1 MKRFVLLTAILFAA
15 ALVWTDSAQAQTPS
29 GHSVVIETPRGLRYL
44 VDGQMYESS
53 TTFLWATG
61 TTHTLSY
68 PVSPLDGFQYGK
80 DGDTRYLPGG
90 WRVNGSI
97 TQVGGANTVSLTA
110 GPDLTRVIASVGTEY
125 RLRVRFF
132 EDQPVYTL
140 AESACSQSVR
150 NNQPPGAVYVGAI
163 CYSQNVDIWQVS
175 GLFLMQA
182 YAYPGYSF
190 LGWSLNNAPLQ
201 ATPSGQ
207 FNLLG
212 PTTVYARF
220 TSAKRVKF
228 RTEPAGLY
236 VRVNRTEVRTTS
248 IEPCEAN
255 NYQPVPDGA
264 GTQAA
269 ARRPCVGE
277 FDFAPGNKVF
287 LGGVSPQIDRYGK
300 VWVLDKFSNGA
311 TADWVYTV
319 PQEIYPDETIT
330 ATYVPGIKLSFP
342 TQPAGLKIKV
352 NGRDNW
358 PENYFV
364 AAAGTKHTLEAPLEQ
379 TDARGRKWAFK
390 KWSNGGAR
398 TQEIT
403 IPADAELGNVVVAA
417 EFELLSQLTIRSNPA
432 GATVRVDGSP
442 CATPCRV
449 DRRDGTEA
457 VVEAPLSSE
466 LSDVHRFEF
475 ASWSNGGDR
484 EQPVKISGAD
494 GTTLTANFT
503 TAYKLA
509 LAGDPADG
517 VRFDVSGATPEN
529 FYTAGSTIT
538 VTAQDRPGYRFRR
551 WEIDAEGTSRTVTL
565 TMGRP
570 RTLLARMEK
579 LPFQPLSALK
589 NAAGETPED
598 VVAPGSLVAIYGEN
612 LAGYY
617 EAGPTG
623 PILSQ
628 ALAGV
633 SAVVGN
639 RILPLLFVSPTQ
651 INAQLPRDLAPGE
664 HQIRVIRAGS
674 QDAVGTFNVV
684 VRAPGLFSQ
693 PVDNQP
699 FALARHADGS
709 LVTLESPARPG
720 ETITLLATGF
730 GPYQAPILE
739 GMAVPPGPGYS
750 IGGPVSLQAGDLTPE
765 VVYAGGVAGQIG
777 LDQIQFRLPGEF
789 PANMPEALRV
799 KVTLDGR
806 ESNTV
811 LLPIAPAA
819 TVEKQ

>member
-15 ALVWTDSAQAQTPS
+15 ALVWTDSAQAQAVD
-29 GHSVVIETPRGLRYL
+29 GHNVIVEVPRGVRYL
-44 VDGQMYESS
+44 VDGQSQEGPAA
-53 TTFLWATG
+53 FLWPAG
-61 TTHTLSY
+61 SKHTFQF
-68 PVSPLDGFQYGK
+68 PVSDLDGFQYGNG
-80 DGDTRYLPGG
+80 GDTRYTPFG
-90 WRVNGSI
+90 WKVNGSI
-97 TQVGGANTVSLTA
+97 TIGAFESLTITV
-110 GPDLTRVIASVGTEY
+110 GPTITRIVGDVNTEH

-132 EDQPVYTL
+132 ETGEVFSPFTAQCVHNGGSRPGTPGVVYF
-140 AESACSQSVR
+140 
-150 NNQPPGAVYVGAI
+150 GAI
-163 CYSQNVDIWQVS
+163 CYNQNFDIWQPA
-175 GLFLMQA
+175 GLSLPLQA
-182 YAYPGYSF
+182 VPYPGYAF
-190 LGWSLNNAPLQ
+190 LGWKAGASAELQ
-201 ATPSGQ
+201 GPDIRISNTGPAT
-207 FNLLG
+207 
-212 PTTVYARF
+212 VHARF

-228 RTEPAGLY
+228 RTEPSGLR
-236 VRVNRTEVRTTS
+236 VRVNRAEVRTTEL
-248 IEPCEAN
+248 EPCEPN
-255 NYQPVPDGA
+255 NYQAAPE
-264 GTQAA
+264 GTPRTAS
-269 ARRPCVGE
+269 RLCVGE
-277 FDFAPGNKVF
+277 YDFAPDSKT
-287 LGGVSPQIDRYGK
+287 LIAPVSPQTDRFGK
-300 VWVLDKFSNGA
+300 SWVFERFNTGA
-311 TADWVYTV
+311 TGEWTYTA
-319 PQEIYPDETIT
+319 PREIFPDEVIT
-330 ATYVPGIKLSFP
+330 AKYVPGIRLSFP
-342 TQPAGLKIKV
+342 TMPSGLKIKV

-364 AAAGTKHTLEAPLEQ
+364 AAAGSKHQLEAPLEQ
-379 TDARGRKWAFK
+379 ADARGRKWVFK
-390 KWSNGGAR
+390 RWSNGGAR
-398 TQEIT
+398 SQEVT
-403 IPADAELGNVVVAA
+403 VPADAPESNLVVVA
-417 EFELLSQLTIRSNPA
+417 EFELLSQMTIRSNPA
-432 GATVRVDGSP
+432 GATVMVDGAP
-442 CATPCRV
+442 CTTPCRI

-457 VVEAPLSSE
+457 MVAAPMTSE
-466 LSDVHRFEF
+466 LSDVHRLEF

-484 EQPVKISGAD
+484 EQPVKVSGAES
-494 GTTLTANFT
+494 TSLTANFT

-509 LAGDPADG
+509 LAGDPSDG

-551 WEIDAEGTSRTVTL
+551 WEIDAAGTSRTVTL
-565 TMGRP
+565 TMERP

-589 NAAGETPED
+589 NAAGDTPED

-623 PILSQ
+623 PILAQ

-651 INAQLPRDLAPGE
+651 INAQLPRDLEPGE

-674 QDAVGTFNVV
+674 QDAVGTFKVV
-684 VRAPGLFSQ
+684 IRAPGLFSQ

-699 FALARHADGS
+699 FALARHADGT

-750 IGGPVSLQAGDLTPE
+750 IGGPVSLQAGDLSPE

-811 LLPIAPAA
+811 LLPVAPAV
-819 TVEKQ
+819 VEKQ

>member
-1 MKRFVLLTAILFAA
+1 
-15 ALVWTDSAQAQTPS
+15 
-29 GHSVVIETPRGLRYL
+29 VVIEAPRGLRYL

-53 TTFLWATG
+53 TTFLWAAG
-61 TTHTLSY
+61 TSHTLSY
-68 PVSPLDGFQYGK
+68 PVSPLDGFQHGK

-90 WRVNGSI
+90 WRVNGS
-97 TQVGGANTVSLTA
+97 VSLSGGADTVTLTA
-110 GPDLTRVIASVGTEY
+110 GPDLTRVAASVSTEY

-132 EDQPVYTL
+132 DDQPIFAL
-140 AESACSQSVR
+140 AESACTQSLR

-163 CYSQNVDIWQVS
+163 CYSQNVDLWQVA
-175 GLFLMQA
+175 GLFQMNA
-182 YAYPGYSF
+182 FAYPRSSF

-201 ATPSGQ
+201 PTPAGQ

-212 PTTVYARF
+212 PTTVYAHL

-228 RTEPAGLY
+228 RTDPAGLY
-236 VRVNRTEVRTTS
+236 VRVNRTEVRTTAS
-248 IEPCEAN
+248 EPCEAN
-255 NYQPVPDGA
+255 NYQPLPEGA
-264 GTQAA
+264 GTLAV
-269 ARRPCVGE
+269 RRLCVGE
-277 FDFAPGNKVF
+277 FDFAPGSRVF
-287 LGGVSPQIDRYGK
+287 VVGVSPQIDRFGK
-300 VWVLDKFSNGA
+300 SWVLHRFSSGA
-311 TADWVYTV
+311 AADWVYTV
-319 PQEIYPDETIT
+319 PQEIFPDETIT
-330 ATYVPGIKLSFP
+330 ATYVPDIKLSFP

-358 PENYFV
+358 PENHFV
-364 AAAGTKHTLEAPLEQ
+364 AAAGTKHPLEAPLQQ

-390 KWSNGGAR
+390 RWSNGGAR
-398 TQEIT
+398 AQEIT
-403 IPADAELGNVVVAA
+403 IPADAELGNFVVAA

-432 GATVRVDGSP
+432 GAAVTVDGAP

-457 VVEAPLSSE
+457 VVTAPLTSE
-466 LSDVHRFEF
+466 LSDVHRLEF

-484 EQPVKISGAD
+484 EQPVKVSGVD
-494 GTTLTANFT
+494 GTSLTANFT
-503 TAYKLA
+503 TAFKLA
-509 LAGDPADG
+509 LAGDPFDG

-538 VTAQDRPGYRFRR
+538 VNAQDRPGYRVRR
-551 WEIDAEGTSRTVTL
+551 WEIDAAGTSRTVTL
-565 TMGRP
+565 TMERP

-589 NAAGETPED
+589 NAAGEPSED

-617 EAGPTG
+617 EAGPSG

-628 ALAGV
+628 VLAGV

-651 INAQLPRDLAPGE
+651 INAQLSRDLAPGA
-664 HQIRVIRAGS
+664 HQIRVIRARL
-674 QDAVGTFNVV
+674 QDAVGSFKVV

-709 LVTLESPARPG
+709 LVTMGSPARPG

-750 IGGPVSLQAGDLTPE
+750 IGGPVSLQAGDLSPE

-777 LDQIQFRLPGEF
+777 LDQIQFRLRGEF

-799 KVTLDGR
+799 KVTLDGQ

-811 LLPIAPAA
+811 LRPVAPALA
-819 TVEKQ
+819 EKQ